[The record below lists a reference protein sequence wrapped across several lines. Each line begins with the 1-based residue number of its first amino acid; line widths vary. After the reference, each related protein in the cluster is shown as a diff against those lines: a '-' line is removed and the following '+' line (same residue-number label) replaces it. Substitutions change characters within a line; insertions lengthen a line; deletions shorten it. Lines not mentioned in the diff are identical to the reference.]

1 MTLDIGIIGGG
12 TAGAACAILLGRAGH
27 NVTLYE
33 AVPKPGPVGA
43 GIMLQPTG
51 QWVLEKLGLLGP
63 ILDHGA
69 HLERLHV
76 RTTQQKTLLDL
87 HYRDLSPGLYGLGL
101 QRGVLFQ
108 TLFEAA
114 QKSATVHCGVE
125 IRDLARANEGRWLV
139 DVGGKRHGP
148 HQLVIV
154 GDGAGSDLRDDTPLR
169 AAVRHYSWGA
179 LWFLADH
186 PPFPDRLQQ
195 VVRGTG
201 KMLGMLPSGRGLQ
214 GSQEQVSLFWSLRC
228 DQAEH
233 WKRDF
238 SGWKAEVLGME
249 PAAAPIL
256 DQIHHPEQLLFARY
270 RDVWMSRWNTEDV
283 VYLGDAAHAM
293 SPQLGQGANLAL
305 VDAWVLSECLS
316 AAPLPQALDL
326 YTRKR
331 RFNLLYYQL
340 ATRYLTPFFQS
351 DLEPVGWFRDLA
363 MPMAAQIPW
372 VRRQMIASMAGVKN
386 GLLSMMP
393 LQQGRLLSGPS

>member
-1 MTLDIGIIGGG
+1 MSLDIGIIGGG
-12 TAGAACAILLGRAGH
+12 TAGAASAILLGRAGH
-27 NVTLYE
+27 RVTVYE
-33 AVPKPGPVGA
+33 AVPNPGPVGA

-63 ILDHGA
+63 VLEHGA

-76 RTTQQKTLLDL
+76 RTTSQKTLLDL
-87 HYRDLSPGLYGLGL
+87 HYRDLSPGLFGLGL

-114 QKSATVHCGVE
+114 QKHATVHCGVE
-125 IRDLARANEGRWLV
+125 IRDLARTADGRWLV

-169 AAVRHYSWGA
+169 SEVRHYSWGA

-195 VVRGTG
+195 VVRGTR
-201 KMLGMLPSGRGLQ
+201 KMLGMLPSGKGWGGR
-214 GSQEQVSLFWSLRC
+214 QEQVSLFWSLRC
-228 DQAEH
+228 DQVGS
-233 WKRDF
+233 WKKDF

-256 DQIHHPEQLLFARY
+256 EQIHHPEQLLFARY

-305 VDAWVLSECLS
+305 VDAWVLSECLA
-316 AAPLPQALDL
+316 AAPPAQALANYSRL
-326 YTRKR
+326 R

-351 DLEPVGWFRDLA
+351 DLEPVGWFRDVA
-363 MPMAAQIPW
+363 MPLASKIPW

-386 GLLSMMP
+386 GLFSMMP
-393 LQQGRLLSGPS
+393 LQSGRLLNGPH